1 MPSLCLEA
9 MPSLCPGIAHN
20 PQNSEVAYFSGDHHD
35 VRNQKTA
42 LHDGDARASSDAAV
56 MIRESVGSD
65 GDDDG
70 DERMGG
76 TAGGA
81 TDEATG
87 ANDGARAGSGD
98 QVRGGAQDSGGRS
111 DGGTA
116 GRADTQTNSE
126 PDHDD
131 ESGRA

>member
-1 MPSLCLEA
+1 MLCTEKEISEIKLYG
-9 MPSLCPGIAHN
+9 PQKSGTYLGIILCQHI
-20 PQNSEVAYFSGDHHD
+20 STGDD
-35 VRNQKTA
+35 GQRAGK
-42 LHDGDARASSDAAV
+42 DGDARASSDAAV